1 MTVSV
6 LISTTPPLT
15 GATSHHELGWHAIN
29 WPKAYREVQRLQARI
44 VQAEQAGKRG
54 KVKALQRLSVA
65 KPRSAAK
72 ASVRKA

>member
-6 LISTTPPLT
+6 LISTTLPLT
-15 GATSHHELGWHAIN
+15 GATSHHELGWHALN